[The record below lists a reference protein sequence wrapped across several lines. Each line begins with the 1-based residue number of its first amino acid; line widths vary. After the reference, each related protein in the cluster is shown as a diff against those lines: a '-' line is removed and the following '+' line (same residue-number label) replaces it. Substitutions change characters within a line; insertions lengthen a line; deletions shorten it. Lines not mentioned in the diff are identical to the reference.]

1 MRRAL
6 VTGASRG
13 IGRQT
18 AMVLAR
24 EGWDVAITA
33 RGEGS
38 GLVPARAK
46 ADGLVAVEGSL
57 EQTRQAVEALGV
69 RCLALP
75 MDLLDRTSV
84 LAVAAHVTNA
94 WGGVDLL
101 VNNAIAQLPGGHER
115 VLGQDLAVVADTMTA
130 NYTHQLVLL
139 QALLPGMVARG
150 RGTIVN
156 MASGSATTDPPAP
169 PDEGGWGLAYAAS
182 KAAFGRIAGCVNA
195 EYLSQGVRCFNVD
208 PGFVV
213 TEAIRARGGAELI
226 EGQGFAP
233 AQPDDAGLVIAWL
246 TRSEAADHLLGKVL
260 WSPVLVEKHHLR
272 AKEGSER
279 VTDAGDVSA
288 SVGG

>member
-18 AMVLAR
+18 ALVLAR

-38 GLVPARAK
+38 GLVPARSR
-46 ADGLVAVEGSL
+46 ADGLVPVEGSL
-57 EQTRQAVEALGV
+57 EQTRQDVESLGV

-75 MDLLDRTSV
+75 MDLLELASV
-84 LAVAAHVTNA
+84 LTVAEEVIAA

-101 VNNAIAQLPGGHER
+101 VNNAIAQFPGGHER
-115 VLGQDLAVVADTMTA
+115 VLGQELAVVADTMTA
-130 NYTHQLVLL
+130 NYTHQLALMQAVLP
-139 QALLPGMVARG
+139 AMVAQG
-150 RGTIVN
+150 GGTIVN

-195 EYLSQGVRCFNVD
+195 EYLSSGIRCFNVD

-213 TEAIRARGGAELI
+213 TEAIRARGGADLI

-233 AQPDDAGLVIAWL
+233 AEPDDAGLVIAWL
-246 TRSEAADHLLGKVL
+246 AGSDAADRLLGKVL
-260 WSPVLVEKHHLR
+260 WSPLLVDKHQLR
-272 AKEGSER
+272 TKPGKP
-279 VTDAGDVSA
+279 
-288 SVGG
+288 